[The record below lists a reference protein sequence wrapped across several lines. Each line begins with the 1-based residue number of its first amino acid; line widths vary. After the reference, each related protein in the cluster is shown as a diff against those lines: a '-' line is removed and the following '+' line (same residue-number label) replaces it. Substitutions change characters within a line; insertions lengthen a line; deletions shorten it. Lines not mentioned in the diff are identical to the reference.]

1 MDLVW
6 YSRYRRGGGHDRFI
20 DWELSRNIKR
30 WDDAGPPAQIGK
42 RLVEGLLQ
50 TELPDELAGPT
61 NNVVHWATGVQWG
74 SVYGLVAGST
84 PKPRPGH
91 GVVLG
96 AVAWAASYVVLP
108 LAKVYKPIWE
118 YDRATLAKDYSAHV
132 VFGVATATTY
142 QLLSPREPEARAAIG
157 SAGGPG

>member
-1 MDLVW
+1 
-6 YSRYRRGGGHDRFI
+6 
-20 DWELSRNIKR
+20 
-30 WDDAGPPAQIGK
+30 
-42 RLVEGLLQ
+42 
-50 TELPDELAGPT
+50 
-61 NNVVHWATGVQWG
+61 
-74 SVYGLVAGST
+74 
-84 PKPRPGH
+84 
-91 GVVLG
+91 
-96 AVAWAASYVVLP
+96 VLP